1 MPRGGDAPRRLAWRR
16 PRLGRA
22 VRLLDR
28 ARAVRQHDRVRVD
41 PHLHRALDGRLAHHH
56 QETAACPREEAAR
69 CVREAVPRDESAQL
83 LGLGRVL
90 LPRWSP
96 DVAEIAEMQLLELGG
111 RVLAAI
117 RVGRV
122 RQHRLP
128 RRHRVGERL
137 AELGGVHGEDRL
149 PRLLGG
155 LGEGTHHPHLLGERH
170 GGVLEVV
177 HLLAVVSGRAGGEGD
192 VDDVHHPLEPRK
204 DGRLPR
210 IGRVAQRD
218 HRVGPVAAASVAQLV
233 DAREQE
239 ATVVLAARPVEPLLG
254 CRRVEVLGAPQELRC
269 SPGPEVLWHA
279 AVPQL
284 GRPLA

>member
-1 MPRGGDAPRRLAWRR
+1 MPRGGDAPRRLARRR
-16 PRLGRA
+16 PRPGRA

-56 QETAACPREEAAR
+56 QEAATCAREEAAR

-83 LGLGRVL
+83 LGL
-90 LPRWSP
+90 
-96 DVAEIAEMQLLELGG
+96 G

-170 GGVLEVV
+170 GRVLQAV
-177 HLLAVVSGRAGGEGD
+177 HLLAVVPGRAGDEGD
-192 VDDVHHPLEPRK
+192 VDDVHHPLEPRE

-210 IGRVAQRD
+210 VGRVAQRD

-233 DAREQE
+233 D
-239 ATVVLAARPVEPLLG
+239 T
-254 CRRVEVLGAPQELRC
+254 
-269 SPGPEVLWHA
+269 
-279 AVPQL
+279 
-284 GRPLA
+284 